1 MARIQIPL
9 DALTSRFN
17 LGDRFSG
24 FTSGPLTGRFSNL
37 RSVSEFFDFKR
48 VSKPANFGEMQ
59 SRVNY
64 NLSHFS
70 SNYAVVFLMLSLYA
84 LLTNW
89 LLLFDITL
97 VVVGMWFIGRLDGRD
112 LEIGTFRA
120 TSSQLYT
127 GLLIVSVPLCLVASP
142 FSTLLWLIGASGVT
156 ILGHASGGGLG
167 GRPRAPKFAPQW
179 GRPSRRGRRKTD
191 GDAAHY
197 SSWGI
202 DPRVQELGTEGE
214 ETDTQGAG
222 LSLRHSKR
230 FVSDSLDFTGT
241 DLGDRSSGTHRRRIY
256 SDSDEEDDA
265 DSGESASEESD
276 DEDGGYGFGYFG
288 NEEENDDP
296 DGYLARMGPDE
307 REEVLLRSALYLI
320 SRAQA
325 MGASDVHLNKQELEA
340 YGRYLQR
347 MEQEERARQKKKKR
361 TSGGGSDKKKK
372 NKKKLPEQRMA
383 VPLTQL
389 APTSRKKKSSSVSRA
404 ELPPRQDSLPRQR
417 PATDLPPDGRDRKG
431 YPAMGYFPPPS
442 TSRSRPGSASAASR
456 PPSAARQYEYSS
468 PPSSSKRAPSSRD
481 SPRDE
486 ASHVGSR
493 SHNDSS
499 GSMNPFLFQTSGPRT
514 PYSPATSSKR
524 TVPGSAERTHEQR
537 RGTTTPAA
545 RSGRGSRRASYD
557 EYTAEESS
565 PVSEESTTDEGG
577 NEAPMRE
584 QEREREREREPAA
597 RASRRGRSNVIVVE
611 ESPER
616 RGSKKKSSSSPVKR
630 KPVGGK
636 KKKK

>member
-156 ILGHASGGGLG
+156 ILGHASFMDK
-167 GRPRAPKFAPQW
+167 P
-179 GRPSRRGRRKTD
+179 
-191 GDAAHY
+191 
-197 SSWGI
+197 I
-202 DPRVQELGTEGE
+202 DEAFSGEAELGTEGE

-276 DEDGGYGFGYFG
+276 DEDGGYGFGYCG

-417 PATDLPPDGRDRKG
+417 PAMDLPPDGRDRKG

-514 PYSPATSSKR
+514 PYSPATSSNR

-545 RSGRGSRRASYD
+545 RSGRASRRASYD

>member
-127 GLLIVSVPLCLVASP
+127 GLLIVSVPL
-142 FSTLLWLIGASGVT
+142 
-156 ILGHASGGGLG
+156 GGGLG

-214 ETDTQGAG
+214 DTDTQGAG
-222 LSLRHSKR
+222 LSLRRSKR

-241 DLGDRSSGTHRRRIY
+241 DLGDRSSGTHRRRLY
-256 SDSDEEDDA
+256 SDSGEEDDA
-265 DSGESASEESD
+265 DSGESESEESNGD
-276 DEDGGYGFGYFG
+276 DGRYGFDYFANG
-288 NEEENDDP
+288 DDNEDDP

-325 MGASDVHLNKQELEA
+325 MGATDVHLNKQELEA

-347 MEQEERARQKKKKR
+347 IEQEERARQKKKKR
-361 TSGGGSDKKKK
+361 TSAGGSDKKKK
-372 NKKKLPEQRMA
+372 NKKKLTEQRMA
-383 VPLTQL
+383 IPLTQL

-442 TSRSRPGSASAASR
+442 TSRSRPGSTSAASR

-468 PPSSSKRAPSSRD
+468 PPSSAKRPPSSRD

-486 ASHVGSR
+486 TSHVSGR

-514 PYSPATSSKR
+514 PYSPAASSQR
-524 TVPGSAERTHEQR
+524 TVPGSADRTHEQR

-565 PVSEESTTDEGG
+565 PVSEESTTDEEG
-577 NEAPMRE
+577 NGAPVRE
-584 QEREREREREPAA
+584 HEREREREREREPAA
-597 RASRRGRSNVIVVE
+597 RASRRGRGNVIVVE

>member
-156 ILGHASGGGLG
+156 ILGHASFMDK
-167 GRPRAPKFAPQW
+167 P
-179 GRPSRRGRRKTD
+179 
-191 GDAAHY
+191 
-197 SSWGI
+197 I
-202 DPRVQELGTEGE
+202 DEAFSGEAELGTEGE

-584 QEREREREREPAA
+584 PAA